1 MLISQPAVSRRR
13 RWLVWAAL
21 ALVTFL
27 FVSGSAWA
35 NDPTG
40 SAETGKAVFD
50 TLYKGQP
57 IEQAI
62 GNNARAI
69 TFVWM
74 SLTGFLIFFMQAG
87 FAILEVGLT
96 RAKNAAHTILM
107 NFAVF
112 GLGALGFYLT
122 GFALSFGGSGGIPA
136 IGGSPNLNG
145 LFEIAKGWGIF
156 GTKGFFATGG
166 GNYDV
171 GVFLLFLFQLV
182 FMDTAATI
190 PTGAMAERWSFKS
203 FAIYGVLMGAILYPV
218 FAGWVWGGGWLAK
231 LGTNLGLGNGYLDF
245 AGSSVVHMVGGL
257 TGLVGAWMLGPRIGK
272 YNKDGSSNAIPG
284 HNVPMALLGCI
295 ILFFGW
301 FGFNPGSTLSGLD
314 LRFTVIMVNT
324 LMAGAAGMVTGMLTV
339 WVKFG
344 KPDATMAA
352 NGALGGLVAITAP
365 VAFVS
370 LEAAVL
376 IGAIA
381 GVLCVYSVLFIEQRM
396 KIDDP
401 CGAVSV
407 HGTCGAWGIISL
419 GLFADGTYGAGF
431 NGVTDSVRGLFY
443 GGGAD
448 QLVAQ
453 LIGLVA
459 VFAWVIPVAWVI
471 FKILDVTVGLR
482 SKPEDEIAGLDLP
495 EIGIEAYPQHTGEG
509 DHIVVRGTA

>member
-1 MLISQPAVSRRR
+1 MLIDRPAVSRRR
-13 RWLVWAAL
+13 RWLVYAAL
-21 ALVTFL
+21 ALITFL

-40 SAETGKAVFD
+40 VPETGKAVFD

-57 IEQAI
+57 MEQAV

-69 TFVWM
+69 TYLWVAI
-74 SLTGFLIFFMQAG
+74 TGFLVFFMQAG

-96 RAKNAAHTILM
+96 RAKNAAHTMLM

-112 GLGALGFYLT
+112 GLGALGFYVS
-122 GFALSFGGSGGIPA
+122 GFALGFGGGGGMA
-136 IGGSPNLNG
+136 TIGGSANLNG
-145 LFEIAKGWGIF
+145 MFSLAENWGLF
-156 GTKGFFATGG
+156 GTKGFFLSGG

-190 PTGAMAERWSFKS
+190 PTGAMAERWSFKA
-203 FAIYGVLMGAILYPV
+203 FVPYGFLMGAVVYPV
-218 FAGWVWGGGWLAK
+218 FASWVWGGGWLSK
-231 LGTNLGLGNGYLDF
+231 LGITLGLGNGYLDF
-245 AGSSVVHMVGGL
+245 AGSSVVHMVGGI
-257 TGLVGAWMLGPRIGK
+257 TGLVGAWVLGPRIGK
-272 YNKDGSSNAIPG
+272 FNKDGSSNAIPG
-284 HNVPMALLGCI
+284 HNVPMALLGTI

-324 LMAGAAGMVTGMLTV
+324 LLAGCAGMITGMATV
-339 WVKFG
+339 WLKWG

-352 NGALGGLVAITAP
+352 NGALAGLVAITAP
-365 VAFVS
+365 CAFVS
-370 LEAAVL
+370 AEVAVL

-381 GVLCVYSVLFIEQRM
+381 GVLVVYSVLFIENKL

-401 CGAVSV
+401 CGAISV
-407 HGTCGAWGIISL
+407 HGVNGAWGVIAL

-431 NGVTDSVRGLFY
+431 NGIEGAVRGLFF
-443 GGGAD
+443 GGGAS
-448 QLVAQ
+448 QLFAQ

-459 VFAWVIPVAWVI
+459 VFAWVAPVSFVM
-471 FKILDVTVGLR
+471 FKLLEKTVGLR
-482 SKPEDEIAGLDLP
+482 SNPEDEIAGLDLP

-509 DHIVVRGTA
+509 DHIVVRSPA